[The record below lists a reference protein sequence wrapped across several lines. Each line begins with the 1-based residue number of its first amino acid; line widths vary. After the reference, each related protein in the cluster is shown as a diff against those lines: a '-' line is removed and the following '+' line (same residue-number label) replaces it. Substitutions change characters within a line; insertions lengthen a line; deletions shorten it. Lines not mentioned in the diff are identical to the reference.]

1 MLEGLTPPV
10 IGRSCKVATE
20 AAKLSDSDKKIL
32 LDAIADK
39 DRWPVKTLSRALSER
54 GIMLSDTPITNH
66 RQRTCV
72 CFS

>member
-20 AAKLSDSDKKIL
+20 ASKLSDSDKKIL
-32 LDAIADK
+32 LDAVADK

>member
-32 LDAIADK
+32 LDAVADK